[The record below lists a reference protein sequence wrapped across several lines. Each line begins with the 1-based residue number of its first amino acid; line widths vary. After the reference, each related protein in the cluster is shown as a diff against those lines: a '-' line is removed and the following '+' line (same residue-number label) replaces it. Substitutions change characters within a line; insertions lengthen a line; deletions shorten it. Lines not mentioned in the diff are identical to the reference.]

1 MSYDN
6 SMAVNSNE
14 EPRSLAVS
22 DKLFNRNYLML
33 YQGQFVSRL
42 GNAVYSLAIALWLKG
57 VTDSG
62 TVMGIFYAVTAFPL
76 IAMSVIGGAVAD
88 RFSRKGIIVGTDVLN
103 GLAMLAL
110 AGVLWMDYSQPV
122 QIAAVFIVGIV
133 ASSLRAFF
141 GPAANAAIPDLVP
154 ENRIE
159 GANSMGK
166 LSEKISQFFG
176 SFSGA
181 YFLGLLGLP
190 LLVAINGITYLL
202 SALSE
207 GFIHI
212 PQRIPEKTKGIK
224 NYFHIFSEDIR
235 QGLRYIRQNAGLKRL
250 LYLSI
255 GTSFF
260 STPVMILMVF
270 YVTDFLKL
278 SNEWFGYFLV
288 IFGVGSL
295 VGTILVSVFRVHGD
309 SRKFFLILFLL
320 LEAAGY
326 LLLPYVTH
334 YSQAMALAFFG
345 GVMNGFSTISIFSLM
360 QLTTPSKIRGRVF
373 GALTTLSGSIAPLG
387 MAMGGV
393 LYDYFD
399 HNIGIIYT
407 ISGLGMIFV
416 ILIVSSNRA
425 FRKFIAYETPE
436 QMGATGFRYTIKTV
450 QRDQLLEQKE
460 RFIEEQFKK
469 TRSQI

>member
-1 MSYDN
+1 MSN
-6 SMAVNSNE
+6 PKGLAINVNE
-14 EPRSLAVS
+14 EPRSLAES
-22 DKLFNRNYLML
+22 NKLFNRNYLML

-42 GNAVYSLAIALWLKG
+42 GNAVYSLAIALWLKNA
-57 VTDSG
+57 TDSG
-62 TVMGIFYAVTAFPL
+62 TVMGIFYAVTALPL
-76 IAMSVIGGAVAD
+76 IVMSVIGGAVAD
-88 RFSRKGIIVGTDVLN
+88 RFPRKRIIVSTDVIN
-103 GLAMLAL
+103 GLAMMGLA
-110 AGVLWMDYSQPV
+110 AVLFMKFPLSV
-122 QIAAVFIVGIV
+122 QITSVFIVGIIV
-133 ASSLRAFF
+133 SSMNAFF
-141 GPAANAAIPDLVP
+141 APAANAAIPDLVP

-181 YFLGLLGLP
+181 YFLAALGLP
-190 LLVAINGITYLL
+190 LLVVINGITYLL
-202 SALSE
+202 SAFSE
-207 GFIHI
+207 SFIHI
-212 PQRIPEKTKGIK
+212 PQRIPEKTKGLR
-224 NYFHIFSEDIR
+224 NYFHVFSEDIG

-255 GTSFF
+255 GTAFF

-278 SNEWFGYFLV
+278 GNAWFGYFLV
-288 IFGVGSL
+288 TFGIGSL
-295 VGTILVSVFRVHGD
+295 IGTILVSVFRVYGEA
-309 SRKFFLILFLL
+309 RKFFLILFLL
-320 LEAAGY
+320 LEASGY

-334 YSQAMALAFFG
+334 YSQALALAFFG

-407 ISGLGMIFV
+407 ISGLGMIVV
-416 ILIVSSNRA
+416 ITLTSMNRA

-436 QMGATGFRYTIKTV
+436 QRGATGFRYTMKTGN
-450 QRDQLLEQKE
+450 RDQLLEQKE